1 MLSLESDEEVPS
13 MPPLESNKEV
23 KEKIFR
29 TLTPNKLLTRL
40 PVLLAQIK
48 AGNDY
53 YKLNQES
60 ANTISFLSA

>member
-1 MLSLESDEEVPS
+1 MLSLESHEEVPS